1 MSNTEKRK
9 QQTRMLVLGA
19 VFTALVIVLQFLG
32 AFIRFGMFSI
42 SLVLLPIIIGAA
54 TCGYKIGAWLGFVFG
69 TVVLLSG
76 DATAFLTV
84 NYWGTIATVL
94 VKGTLCGLVAGIV
107 YKALSKYNQYL
118 AVMAAAVICPIVNTG
133 IFLIGCN
140 LFFLETIKEWGAAA
154 GFNNVA
160 AYMFLGLAG
169 GNFLFELGT
178 NLILSPAVIR
188 ILKLTKAQN

>member
-1 MSNTEKRK
+1 MSNSETRK
-9 QQTRMLVLGA
+9 QQIRLLVLGA

-32 AFIRFGMFSI
+32 TFIRFGMFSI

-69 TVVLLSG
+69 VVVLLSG

-84 NYWGTIATVL
+84 NFWGTIATVL
-94 VKGTLCGLVAGIV
+94 VKGTLCGLIAGLV
-107 YKALSKYNQYL
+107 YSALAKYNQYL
-118 AVMAAAVICPIVNTG
+118 AVMAAAIICPIVNTG
-133 IFLIGCN
+133 IFLLGCEI
-140 LFFLETIKEWGAAA
+140 FFLETIKEWGAAA

-178 NLILSPAVIR
+178 NLVLSPAVVR
-188 ILKLTKAQN
+188 VLKLTKIHK

>member
-1 MSNTEKRK
+1 MSNTEKRR
-9 QQTRMLVLGA
+9 QQTRTLVLGA

-42 SLVLLPIIIGAA
+42 SLVLLPIIVGAA

-69 TVVLLSG
+69 VVVLLSG

-84 NYWGTIATVL
+84 NYWGTIVTVL

-107 YKALSKYNQYL
+107 YKALAKHNQYL
-118 AVMAAAVICPIVNTG
+118 AVMVAAIACPIVNTG
-133 IFLIGCN
+133 IFLLGCN
-140 LFFLETIKEWGAAA
+140 FFFLETIKGWGAAA

-178 NLILSPAVIR
+178 NLILSPAVVR
-188 ILKLTKAQN
+188 ILKLTKIHS

>member
-1 MSNTEKRK
+1 MSNSEKRK
-9 QQTRMLVLGA
+9 QQTRTLVLGA

-42 SLVLLPIIIGAA
+42 SLVLFPIIIGAA

-69 TVVLLSG
+69 IVVLLSG
-76 DATAFLTV
+76 DATAFLAV

-94 VKGTLCGLVAGIV
+94 VKGTLCGLAAGIT
-107 YKALSKYNQYL
+107 YKLLEKYNQYL
-118 AVMAAAVICPIVNTG
+118 AVMAAAVVCPIVNTG
-133 IFLIGCN
+133 IFLLGCN
-140 LFFLETIKEWGAAA
+140 IFFLETIKEWGAAA
-154 GFNNVA
+154 GFNNAA

-178 NLILSPAVIR
+178 NLVLSPAAVR
-188 ILKLTKAQN
+188 VLKLIKVHK

>member
-1 MSNTEKRK
+1 MSNTEKRR

-32 AFIRFGMFSI
+32 SFIRFGMFSI
-42 SLVLLPIIIGAA
+42 SLVLLPIIVGAA

-69 TVVLLSG
+69 VVVLLSG

-84 NYWGTIATVL
+84 NYWGTIITVL
-94 VKGTLCGLVAGIV
+94 LKGTLCGLAAGIV

-118 AVMAAAVICPIVNTG
+118 AVMAAAVICPVVNTG
-133 IFLIGCN
+133 IFLLGCN
-140 LFFLETIKEWGAAA
+140 LFFLETIKGWGAAA

-178 NLILSPAVIR
+178 NLVLSPAAVR
-188 ILKLTKAQN
+188 ILKLTKIHN